1 MRHLLYSFLFFLSVH
16 LIAQPPC
23 SIADVVLTTQGQVD
37 SFRINYPLPCTQ
49 LAKSLIISGEDITHL
64 DSLIGIDFIGKDLIV
79 AGCPMLTSLR
89 GLDSLVVVGRHVK
102 ILDNVTLFDVNGLD
116 ALQSVIGQ
124 LWIINNPGLQNL
136 DGLGQLVGITGNF
149 RLEDNTALTDLT
161 GLSSLGAIGGNF
173 TVKNNDSLTSLY
185 KLRKLGTIGGSLT
198 IQNNP
203 ALVQVSD
210 LSHLTSIGGHLVIW
224 NNASLQSVMGF
235 IHLTSINGY
244 LYVRDNPVL
253 PTLLGLDNIDPT
265 SIIYLILKDNAAL
278 TLCSVASVCD
288 YLSMALGPFLINGN
302 PGDCANDV
310 QITTL
315 CLVLPVEM
323 ISFDAKRVEEGVLLN
338 WETASENENKGFFI
352 QRSLDLQNWE
362 TLGFVPSASN
372 LGNGAKYDFLDSE
385 SLSGTVFYRLEQ
397 TDMSGRTNYSEVV
410 AVTLEDALQQ
420 FSFYPN
426 PTKGMI
432 WIDGISEEG
441 SGSEAVYRLYDHT
454 GRLVQSAVL
463 SSSDAIDLTALPQ
476 GLYWVELQA
485 GGERAIFKIVKE

>member
-1 MRHLLYSFLFFLSVH
+1 MRHLMYLFLLFFSVQ
-16 LIAQPPC
+16 LVAQPC
-23 SIADVVLTTQGQVD
+23 SIVDVVLTTQGQVD

-49 LAKSLIISGEDITHL
+49 LAKSLIISGEDITNL

-102 ILDNVTLFDVNGLD
+102 ILDNLTLFDVNGLD
-116 ALQSVIGQ
+116 ALQSIIGQ
-124 LWIINNPGLQNL
+124 LWIMNNPSLQNL
-136 DGLGQLVGITGNF
+136 DGLGQLVGVTGNF
-149 RLEDNTALTDLT
+149 RLEDNAALADLT

-173 TVKNNDSLTSLY
+173 TVKNNDSLTNFY
-185 KLRKLGTIGGSLT
+185 KLRKLGSIGGSLV

-210 LSHLTSIGGHLVIW
+210 LSHLTSIGGHLIMI

-244 LYVRDNPVL
+244 LYVRNNPVL

-265 SIIYLILKDNAAL
+265 SIIYLILKDNAVL
-278 TLCSVASVCD
+278 TLCSVTSVCE
-288 YLSMALGPFLINGN
+288 YLSMGLGPFLINGN
-302 PGDCANDV
+302 PSDCANDV
-310 QITTL
+310 EITTL

-323 ISFDAKRVEEGVLLN
+323 VSFDAKRVDEGVLLN
-338 WETASENENKGFFI
+338 WETASENENKGFFV

-362 TLGFVPSASN
+362 TLGFVPSASTF
-372 LGNGAKYDFLDSE
+372 GNGAKYDFLDSE
-385 SLSGTVFYRLEQ
+385 PLSGTVFYRLEQ
-397 TDMSGRTNYSEVV
+397 TDMSGRSNYSEVV
-410 AVTLEDALQQ
+410 AVTLGDALQQ

-441 SGSEAVYRLYDHT
+441 SGSETVYRLYDHT

-476 GLYWVELQA
+476 GLYWVELQT
-485 GGERAIFKIVKE
+485 GGERTTFKIVKE